1 MMIHKVILFEMLI
14 HLLNVNDK
22 EKRIYEKIDFCIVLV
37 LVKYIRNEE
46 KMDCVVE
53 AFRVLG
59 NLSRAKKI
67 RDILMKCKG

>member
-1 MMIHKVILFEMLI
+1 MIHKVILFEMLI

>member
-1 MMIHKVILFEMLI
+1 MLI